1 MMIIP
6 RVARIAL
13 CMRQFSTASKAAS
26 KLTESARK
34 PEARSM
40 ATAADSKMEFQR
52 STYYVGDTPGWTN
65 EWYKE
70 NDSPRCLF
78 ARACCDP
85 VHCAAHVRCLLTPVG
100 FLFAAPSWTSSRL
113 LLPPTV
119 RALRRHGRAPCV
131 SCALQTRS
139 AETATATGELMRTRL
154 HPCRDQVPV
163 AGLTH
168 RILQRAKQQA
178 VHGAGNPIQASPREL
193 REIPGAIHSEFR
205 LPLHHWGHLHLQLQ
219 IRIKN

>member
-34 PEARSM
+34 PEARNM

-100 FLFAAPSWTSSRL
+100 FLFAAPSWTSSKL

-131 SCALQTRS
+131 SCALQARS

-154 HPCRDQVPV
+154 HFCRDQVSV
-163 AGLTH
+163 AGLTLSIEFCSAQSSKQFMEPA
-168 RILQRAKQQA
+168 ILYRPAPE
-178 VHGAGNPIQASPREL
+178 NFERSPGPFTPNSACPC
-193 REIPGAIHSEFR
+193 ITGVTCICSFKSE
-205 LPLHHWGHLHLQLQ
+205 
-219 IRIKN
+219 